1 MSVSTTA
8 FIFARGGS
16 KGVAGKNIRPLA
28 GRPLIGY
35 AVEEALKSQY
45 IERVVVSTDS
55 ENIAAAAKEAGAD
68 VPFMRPAELA
78 TDESPEWLSW
88 RHAITE
94 TRRLYGAETCPIF
107 VSVPATCPLR
117 EVADI
122 DRCIEKL
129 LAEADTDMVITTAV
143 SHSNPYFT
151 MVTLAEDGSVS
162 IAARPEKPIA
172 RRQDA
177 PRVLD
182 IVGVAYAA
190 RPELVLRA
198 SGMWEGK
205 VKAVEVPVCNAA
217 DIDTEHD
224 FLVADL
230 LMRHRKDML

>member
-1 MSVSTTA
+1 MSISTTA

-28 GRPLIGY
+28 GKPLIGY

-55 ENIAAAAKEAGAD
+55 QDIAAAATAAGAQ

-88 RHAITE
+88 QHAITQ
-94 TRRLYGAETCPIF
+94 TRAFYGQESCPLF

-129 LAEADTDMVITTAV
+129 LAEPETDMVITTTA

-151 MVTLAEDGSVS
+151 MVTLADDGSVA

-177 PRVLD
+177 PRVMD
-182 IVGVAYAA
+182 IVGVAYAV
-190 RPELVLRA
+190 RPEFVLRA
-198 SGMWEGK
+198 SGMWDGK

-230 LMRHRKDML
+230 LMRHRLGMI